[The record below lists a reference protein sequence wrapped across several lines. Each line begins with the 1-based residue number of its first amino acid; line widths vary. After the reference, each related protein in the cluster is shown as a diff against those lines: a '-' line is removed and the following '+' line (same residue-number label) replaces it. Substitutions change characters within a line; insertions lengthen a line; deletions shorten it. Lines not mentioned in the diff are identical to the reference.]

1 MNVVEKQDYYEML
14 GISRGASE
22 SDIKKGYRRLAK
34 KYHPDANPDNA
45 EAEQKFK
52 EITEAYEV
60 LSNPQKR
67 AQYDQ
72 FGHAAFEQGGG
83 PGPGAGGFGFDMDD
97 LFGGAFGDLFGG
109 GGSRRRRSGPVQ
121 GADIRQPVSLKFE
134 EAAFGVDKEVTINS
148 FDSCGTCEG
157 SGAKKGTK
165 PETCQRCNGAGQI
178 NTVQNTLFGTMQS
191 VQTCDVCH
199 GEGTTIKEK
208 CPTCSGSGKVRSRKT
223 ISVTFPA
230 GIDHGQTLRVSGKGD
245 AGTKGGPP
253 GDLLLAIY
261 VEKHPIFERRDNDI
275 HCKIPITFVQATLGT
290 ELSVPTLD
298 GSVKLTIPE
307 GTQTGSI
314 FRLQNKGIPHIR
326 NKKNRGSQYVEVYIE
341 VPKGLNDKQ
350 KELLKDFAETTG
362 DHQPEQ
368 KGFFDK
374 VKKLFDQG

>member
-1 MNVVEKQDYYEML
+1 MNILAKQDYYELL
-14 GISRGASE
+14 GVSRDASD

-34 KYHPDANPDNA
+34 KYHPDANPDNK

-52 EITEAYEV
+52 EATEAYEV
-60 LSNPQKR
+60 LSDQQKR
-67 AQYDQ
+67 TQYDQ
-72 FGHAAFEQGGG
+72 FGHAAFEQGGA
-83 PGPGAGGFGFDMDD
+83 GPGAGGFGFDMDD
-97 LFGGAFGDLFGG
+97 LFGGAFSDFFGG
-109 GGSRRRRSGPVQ
+109 GGGRARQRSGPMQ

-134 EAAFGVDKEVTINS
+134 EAAFGVEKEVTVNS
-148 FDSCGTCEG
+148 FDSCGTCHG
-157 SGAKKGTK
+157 SGAKSGTK
-165 PETCQRCNGAGQI
+165 PETCSRCNGAGQVK
-178 NTVQNTLFGTMQS
+178 TVQNTLFGAMQS

-208 CPTCSGSGKVRSRKT
+208 CPTCTGLGKIKSRKN

-261 VEKHPIFERRDNDI
+261 VEKHPIFERQGNDI

-307 GTQTGSI
+307 GTQTGSV
-314 FRLQNKGIPHIR
+314 FRLQNKGIPNIR
-326 NKKNRGSQYVEVYIE
+326 NKKNRGAQYIEVYIE
-341 VPKGLNDKQ
+341 VPKGLKEKQ
-350 KELLKDFAETTG
+350 KALLREFAEETG
-362 DHQPEQ
+362 DYQPEQ
-368 KGFFDK
+368 KGFFEK
-374 VKKLFDQG
+374 VKKLFD